1 MSGLMR
7 HYLLRSGALA
17 LVPAVVLTLLF
28 LPRGTAALLFAAIGW
43 APMALIGVAGG
54 GWTVSHFGR
63 AGKGFPLAV
72 LTCILLRLLLGLGGL
87 AVAHVNA
94 QVMPYLAASLAT
106 FAAMQL
112 FEMLWFLRRNR
123 PQPAGRSADAI
134 G

>member
-1 MSGLMR
+1 MSGLVR
-7 HYLLRSGALA
+7 HYLIRSGALA
-17 LVPAVVLTLLF
+17 LAPAVVLTLIF

-63 AGKGFPLAV
+63 VGAGFPLAV

-87 AVAHVNA
+87 LLAHVNA
-94 QVMPYLAASLAT
+94 QVLPYLAGSLAT
-106 FAAMQL
+106 FATLQV

-123 PQPAGRSADAI
+123 LQPARRTLLTR
-134 G
+134 